1 MSMPVERIVKVP
13 VEVEKIVYRDK
24 IIYQAPPEEEE
35 ESEQVWDLRTVMIP
49 QQKMEVCFN
58 FSSSYKF

>member
-49 QQKMEVCFN
+49 QQKMEVRFN